1 MKKISILFIL
11 IVSFVSCNDNIVT
24 ENTPLNVFNAFWK
37 TIDERYVYFEE
48 KQVNWDSVYFTN
60 IERVKN
66 IKTDD
71 ELATVLQGIINLFK
85 DPHLGIV
92 RSTINYMGYYPP
104 DTIGYFYFPIN
115 TLYNYGFE
123 PFPFFSGKNDL
134 STIYKHNTK
143 KYIYIEYSSFISK
156 SDLQILKDE
165 IKNLNYS
172 EGVILDIRNN
182 GGGFSSCAMDLA
194 ALFFSGE
201 RVAFIEEPKNGT
213 KRDEFRQK
221 TIVKNKGSN
230 FISSSIPIILLTSK
244 RVYSAGNLFAY
255 MMADLPNCIV
265 VGDKTGGGG
274 SPIKSIYLPNGW
286 ILYYPNTKN
295 YSSTGLNMEYGL
307 APDYLIPH
315 KAFNDTVQILKSI
328 ELLDSINSYN

>member
-1 MKKISILFIL
+1 MKRISFILLLFI
-11 IVSFVSCNDNIVT
+11 SFVSCNDNIVT

-37 TIDERYVYFEE
+37 TLDERYVYFEE
-48 KQVNWDSVYFTN
+48 KKVNWDSVYFIN

-66 IKTDD
+66 TKTDD
-71 ELATVLQGIINLFK
+71 ELADVLQETINLFE
-85 DPHLGIV
+85 DQHLGIV
-92 RSTINYMGYYPP
+92 INSVTHIGYSPL
-104 DTIGYFYFPIN
+104 DTIGYFYFPI
-115 TLYNYGFE
+115 YNYGFE

-134 STIYKHNTK
+134 STIYKHKTK
-143 KYIYIEYSSFISK
+143 KYIYIEYSSFRSK

-182 GGGFSSCAMDLA
+182 NGGFSNYAMDLS

-213 KRDEFRQK
+213 KKNEFRQK
-221 TIVKNKGSN
+221 TIIKNRGN
-230 FISSSIPIILLTSK
+230 NLIPSSIPIILLTSK

-274 SPIKSIYLPNGW
+274 SPIKSVYLPNGW

-307 APDYLIPH
+307 DPDYLIPH
-315 KAFNDTVQILKSI
+315 KAFNDTVQFLKSI
-328 ELLDSINSYN
+328 ELLDSINGYN